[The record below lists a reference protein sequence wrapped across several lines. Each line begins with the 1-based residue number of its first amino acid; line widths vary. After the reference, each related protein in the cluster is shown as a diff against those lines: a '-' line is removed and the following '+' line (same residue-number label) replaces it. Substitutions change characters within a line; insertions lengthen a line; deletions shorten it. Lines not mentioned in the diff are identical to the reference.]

1 MEMKGR
7 MMMDT
12 KETIAV
18 RKLTDDELNAVAAG
32 ANCAAGVHIATLPS
46 DLRTSG
52 PTNAWQDWM
61 QSYFGV

>member
-1 MEMKGR
+1 
-7 MMMDT
+7 MDT

-32 ANCAAGVHIATLPS
+32 ANCAAGVHIASSTIPS
-46 DLRTSG
+46 GTSG

>member
-1 MEMKGR
+1 
-7 MMMDT
+7 MDT

-32 ANCAAGVHIATLPS
+32 ANCAAGVHISKLYHP

>member
-1 MEMKGR
+1 

-12 KETIAV
+12 KETIAA

-32 ANCAAGVHIATLPS
+32 ACAAGVHYNDATMTI
-46 DLRTSG
+46 RTSG

-61 QSYFGV
+61 QSFFGV